1 MQCMDC
7 KRTGVKVE
15 TIRVGTRETVEVC
28 VDTADCKAARA
39 ARK

>member
-7 KRTGVKVE
+7 KRTGVKVV

-28 VDTADCKAARA
+28 EDAVACKAARK
-39 ARK
+39 AR